1 MTIFIRNNSIFTNSK
16 SIKDK
21 VKIDNMTDFKDYKQ
35 EITFL
40 IDKQA
45 KIYYHKID
53 LMHDHEDLIIENQLK
68 ELDVCRL
75 VYDPNSNDT
84 SFCGIPGICA
94 SCNVLFDAL
103 PFELKST
110 HLNAIENFVKEYD
123 NIVKESCK

>member
-16 SIKDK
+16 NIEKK
-21 VKIDNMTDFKDYKQ
+21 VKIDNMTDFRDYKQ

-40 IDKQA
+40 IDRKG
-45 KIYYHKID
+45 KIYYHKMD
-53 LMHDHEDLIIENQLK
+53 LFHDHEDLIIENQLK

-75 VYDPNSNDT
+75 VYDPNQQDA

-94 SCNVLFDAL
+94 SCNVLFNTL

-123 NIVKESCK
+123 NIVKESRK